1 MYYGPSLKP
10 VMTQAKPDQQPRP
23 WDRFI
28 SDLDREVYSKC
39 GFGAPVGLGQRPA
52 LLIIDAQ
59 YRTTGESPVPI
70 LEAMKQCATAIGE
83 EAWKA
88 VGQVEKLLTRFRE
101 AGWPVMYAQGERTGT
116 QEGGRYTDKI
126 PALGEEYNLPGS
138 RGAQI
143 VEPLAPNPADV
154 IIGKRF
160 PSIIFGTHLLTQLVN
175 AGVDTLVV
183 VGCTTSGCVR
193 STVVD
198 GMSYGFRCVVP
209 LDCVWDRSEVSHA
222 INLFD
227 MAQKYA
233 DVMSL
238 DELLPLLDGIPVLQ
252 TTSSERGATG

>member
-1 MYYGPSLKP
+1 
-10 VMTQAKPDQQPRP
+10 MTQTKPPEKHTRP

-28 SDLDREVYSKC
+28 SDLDREVYSQC

-59 YRTTGESPVPI
+59 YRTTGESSVPI
-70 LEAMKQCATAIGE
+70 LEAMKQYATAIGE

-88 VGQVEKLLTRFRE
+88 VGQIERLLARFRE
-101 AGWPVMYAQGERTGT
+101 AGWPVMYAQGERTGL

-126 PALGEEYNLPGS
+126 PALGEDYNLPGS
-138 RGAQI
+138 RGAEI
-143 VEPLAPNPADV
+143 VEPLAPNPEDV
-154 IIGKRF
+154 IIPKRF
-160 PSIIFGTHLLTQLVN
+160 PSIFFGTNLITQLVN
-175 AGVDTLVV
+175 AGADTLVV

-209 LDCVWDRSEVSHA
+209 LDCVWDRSEAAHA

-227 MAQKYA
+227 IAQKYA

-238 DELLPLLDGIPVLQ
+238 DELLSLLDAVPALQ
-252 TTSSERGATG
+252 TTSSEKDATG

>member
-1 MYYGPSLKP
+1 
-10 VMTQAKPDQQPRP
+10 MTQAKPQDQPPRP

-126 PALGEEYNLPGS
+126 PALGEDYNLPGS

-160 PSIIFGTHLLTQLVN
+160 PSIFFGTNLITQLVN
-175 AGVDTLVV
+175 SSVDTLVV

-227 MAQKYA
+227 KIGRAH
-233 DVMSL
+233 V
-238 DELLPLLDGIPVLQ
+238 
-252 TTSSERGATG
+252 

>member
-1 MYYGPSLKP
+1 MTRKKP
-10 VMTQAKPDQQPRP
+10 QDQPRRP

-59 YRTTGESPVPI
+59 YRTTGENSDPI
-70 LEAMKQCATAIGE
+70 LEAMKEYATAIGE

-88 VGQVEKLLTRFRE
+88 VGQIERLLARFRA
-101 AGWPVMYAQGERTGT
+101 AGWPVMYAQGERTGL

-126 PALGEEYNLPGS
+126 PALGEAYNLPGS
-138 RGAQI
+138 RGAEI
-143 VEPLAPNPADV
+143 VEPLAPNPEDV
-154 IIGKRF
+154 IIRKRF
-160 PSIIFGTHLLTQLVN
+160 PSILFGTNLITQLVT
-175 AGVDTLVV
+175 AGVDTLLV

-209 LDCVWDRSEVSHA
+209 LDCVWDRSEAAHA

-227 MAQKYA
+227 MSQKYA

-238 DELLPLLDGIPVLQ
+238 DELLSLLEEIPVLQ
-252 TTSSERGATG
+252 TTSSKRDATS

>member
-1 MYYGPSLKP
+1 
-10 VMTQAKPDQQPRP
+10 MTQTKPPHQHTRP

-59 YRTTGESPVPI
+59 YRTTGESSAPI
-70 LEAMKQCATAIGE
+70 LEAMKDYATAIGE

-88 VGQVEKLLTRFRE
+88 VGQIEKLLARFRE
-101 AGWPVMYAQGERTGT
+101 AGRPVMYAQGERTGL

-126 PALGEEYNLPGS
+126 PALGQDYNLPGS

-143 VEPLAPNPADV
+143 VEPLAPNPEDV
-154 IIGKRF
+154 IIRKRF
-160 PSIIFGTHLLTQLVN
+160 PSIFFGTNLITQLVN
-175 AGVDTLVV
+175 AGVDTLLV

-198 GMSYGFRCVVP
+198 GMSYGFRCIVP
-209 LDCVWDRSEVSHA
+209 WDCVWDRSEAIHA

-227 MAQKYA
+227 MSQKYA

-238 DELLPLLDGIPVLQ
+238 DELFPLLDAVPVLQ
-252 TTSSERGATG
+252 TTASGRGATG